1 MSWIIEAYS
10 DFVVKHPFMVMIL
23 AVLLTGLSLYGMG
36 LVTTTETSYS
46 NMLPQSYTE
55 IKALNFVSDEFTAS
69 GDTVSI
75 VVEIDPKVQGSDEIR
90 DVRSV
95 QALEYMDVLENKVRT
110 VENVVSVSGMPD
122 VLKTMS
128 GGKMPKS
135 QSEILELTSGMEQD
149 GDSSKLQSDS
159 GQNPFEGMVSKDYSL
174 AVISI
179 HISDLPKDKQSE
191 LISDINNIID
201 EAQKPAG
208 LKVGLTGEIV
218 VSSEVT
224 KLIGPTMEQ
233 TSGLSLIGILIIV
246 TVLFM
251 SIRYGLTSLMAI
263 AFGVL
268 WVYGLIG
275 FFGISMTSATSGSLS
290 MIMGVG
296 VDFGIQIVNRFR
308 QELKL
313 AKAEKAMKKTLDA
326 VILPMSITT
335 LAALIGFRAMS
346 LGELTLLADLGNIM
360 ALGILTC
367 FLAAV
372 TIIPVVLIFSEKI
385 RSRFI
390 K

>member
-1 MSWIIEAYS
+1 
-10 DFVVKHPFMVMIL
+10 
-23 AVLLTGLSLYGMG
+23 
-36 LVTTTETSYS
+36 
-46 NMLPQSYTE
+46 
-55 IKALNFVSDEFTAS
+55 
-69 GDTVSI
+69 
-75 VVEIDPKVQGSDEIR
+75 
-90 DVRSV
+90 
-95 QALEYMDVLENKVRT
+95 
-110 VENVVSVSGMPD
+110 MPD